1 MTNIRKIL
9 TGSITLLALAATPAT
24 PDATRYHQFGRQ
36 NYDVNAITY
45 HKNAHTIKRPSSIE
59 AYRGYSVERTDLEIN
74 DGYLTVIAKIYSDR
88 PKEAFIWGAY
98 EKDDENHLLKRL
110 AFPNTIINTT
120 KLLREKEGITKIH
133 LNKKRQYQ

>member
-9 TGSITLLALAATPAT
+9 ALSLSALTLSVTPISSSATK
-24 PDATRYHQFGRQ
+24 YHQFGKH
-36 NYDVNAITY
+36 NHEINGITY
-45 HKNAHTIKRPSSIE
+45 HKKAHTFKRPSSIE
-59 AYRGYSVERTDLEIN
+59 AYRGYSTERTDIEIK

-98 EKDDENHLLKRL
+98 EKDDPKHLLKRL

-120 KLLREKEGITKIH
+120 ELLREKEGITKIH
-133 LNKKRQYQ
+133 LNKKRKYK